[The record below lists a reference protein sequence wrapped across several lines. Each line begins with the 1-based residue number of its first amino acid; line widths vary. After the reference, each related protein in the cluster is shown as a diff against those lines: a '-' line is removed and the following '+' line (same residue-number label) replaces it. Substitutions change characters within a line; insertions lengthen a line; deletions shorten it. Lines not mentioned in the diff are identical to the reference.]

1 MRGRTAFGLSIAASA
16 AIILSPEVVPDLP
29 RFDSTRAS
37 EPPEG
42 HPAVLARGETRA
54 IALEGDS
61 STTRIPAARIETL
74 PQVVDAAVPGLLEQ
88 HHIVGAAIAVV
99 HDDRVLLLRGYGKPR
114 LDSQHDVDPARTVF
128 RIGSVTKIFTA
139 AAALGLAERGLLDLD
154 HDVRDYLPDV
164 PIRYR
169 TTTRQLLT
177 HTAGF
182 DEKLAGGYTESAE
195 NLQPLA
201 DHVRRYARQIKL
213 PGGAYTYSNT
223 NYAVAGL
230 IVERRSG
237 VSFED
242 YLARHVFE
250 PLGMSA
256 TTAHQPRES
265 DGGIEVARGYR
276 WRGGKYEPLA
286 SRFTQSG
293 PAGAVTAPA
302 ADMAR
307 MMAALL
313 AEGAL
318 EGRRV
323 LSPESA
329 RSLLSPQFV
338 SHPRIGEAATYG
350 FAVLSARG
358 RRIVYRG
365 GTLGDQ
371 ASMVLLFPPERLG
384 IFVASTSLPGLGDF
398 LFDPLMTHLVGPAVP
413 MPYPAAPRNGAPH
426 AAHVAGMYRNY
437 HHTRHDLSRLRALM
451 PMIQSVVS
459 PAPDGSI
466 RWQGRRWVEVEP
478 LVFAAAESSDGRQY
492 IVFREDERGRV
503 RELHADGGTF
513 ERISW
518 LEQRS
523 FHLALLASSM
533 VVFVSYVLWRLWP
546 VIRDRRSRPPGHGA
560 RTCAVVAAALN
571 VAFVGGLVLVIG
583 DLGGTTPLPLPS
595 VVLLCLPLACAAV
608 TVTLPALAATAW
620 IRQWWTAR
628 ERVAYSAVA
637 AFAVAFL
644 TFLNYWKLLGFRY

>member
-1 MRGRTAFGLSIAASA
+1 MRPRFPSFGSSRCPR
-16 AIILSPEVVPDLP
+16 SSTNVVP
-29 RFDSTRAS
+29 
-37 EPPEG
+37 
-42 HPAVLARGETRA
+42 
-54 IALEGDS
+54 AL
-61 STTRIPAARIETL
+61 L
-74 PQVVDAAVPGLLEQ
+74 QQ
-88 HHIVGAAIAVV
+88 QHIVGAALAVV
-99 HDDRVLLLRGYGKPR
+99 HDGRVVALRGYGKPTVESPHD
-114 LDSQHDVDPARTVF
+114 LDPSRTVF

-139 AAALGLAERGLLDLD
+139 AAALQLAERGLIDLD
-154 HDVRDYLPDV
+154 RDIREYLPDV
-164 PIRYR
+164 PIRYP

-182 DEKLAGGYTESAE
+182 DEKFAGGYTESAE
-195 NLQPLA
+195 SLQPLA
-201 DHVRRYARQIKL
+201 EHVRRYARQIKP

-223 NYAVAGL
+223 NYLVAGL

-242 YLARHVFE
+242 YLARQVFE

-265 DGGIEVARGYR
+265 HGGLEVARGYR
-276 WRGGKYEPLA
+276 WRDGKYEPLA

-302 ADMAR
+302 SDMAR

-358 RRIVYRG
+358 RRLVYRG

-398 LFDPLMTHLVGPAVP
+398 LFDPLITHLVGPAVP
-413 MPYPAAPRNGAPH
+413 MPHPAAPRNGAPH
-426 AAHVAGMYRNY
+426 AAHVAGMYRDY

-451 PMIQSVVS
+451 PMIQSPVS

-478 LVFAAAESSDGRQY
+478 LVFAAAESSGRPATHRVSGRRARPRARASCRRRH
-492 IVFREDERGRV
+492 IRADRLAGAALVPPGPAGVVHRRFRVVCVMAPLARHPRPPITASRARRADMRSGRGGVERHLRGRPGV
-503 RELHADGGTF
+503 GHRRPRWHDATAS
-513 ERISW
+513 RP
-518 LEQRS
+518 
-523 FHLALLASSM
+523 ASSC
-533 VVFVSYVLWRLWP
+533 SAC
-546 VIRDRRSRPPGHGA
+546 RSRA
-560 RTCAVVAAALN
+560 
-571 VAFVGGLVLVIG
+571 
-583 DLGGTTPLPLPS
+583 PLSP
-595 VVLLCLPLACAAV
+595 
-608 TVTLPALAATAW
+608 
-620 IRQWWTAR
+620 
-628 ERVAYSAVA
+628 
-637 AFAVAFL
+637 
-644 TFLNYWKLLGFRY
+644 